1 MNKYSCQNNR
11 GQSLIEYLIIVAV
24 IAIGSIAIIRSL
36 GQTVYVRFANITN
49 ALQQKDSQINMT
61 PITADQYRKKG
72 LDDFFKGAASE
83 GSKLP

>member
-1 MNKYSCQNNR
+1 MTHNKRRDR

-24 IAIGSIAIIRSL
+24 IAIGSISIVRSL

-49 ALQQKDSQINMT
+49 ALQQKETSLTMA
-61 PITADQYRKKG
+61 PITADQYQKKG
-72 LDDFFKGAASE
+72 LDDFFKGAASD